1 VKSYVLSICASFLL
15 AAAFQGCGRDH
26 RSIKIG
32 ALAPLTGEASGYGAS
47 TRNGYELAVA
57 EWNARGGVL
66 GRPLELALQDDQ
78 GSPAG
83 GLAAISRLVEQDRVA
98 ALLGAT
104 LSRVS
109 YAAAPVAQSLGLPM
123 VSPTSSDPGLT
134 AIGDHIYRV
143 CCTDRAQGEAAAAF
157 AFRDLRARKAACLYD
172 RGSVYPAE
180 LAQAFKARFT
190 GLGGL
195 MVAFLDHPTGTLSTA
210 AQISRVVRSRPDV
223 LYLPDYWAEAGLVA
237 REARAQGFKGIL
249 MGGDGWDTPRLAAPG
264 GLEAGYFTCNF
275 SPDEDR
281 PVVQAFAR
289 KYRERY
295 RAEPDAC
302 AALAYD
308 AGCILFDAL
317 RRAGTAG
324 GPALNAA
331 LAGTDYPGVSGQIR
345 FDSQRNPTRPPL
357 VIAVKGG
364 RRFCLGT
371 NAP

>member
-1 VKSYVLSICASFLL
+1 MKFRFFSICAAFLL
-15 AAAFQGCGRDH
+15 AACFQGCGRDH
-26 RSIKIG
+26 RAIRIG

-83 GLAAISRLVEQDRVA
+83 GLAAVHRLVEQDRVA

-109 YAAAPVAQSLGLPM
+109 YVAAPVAQSAGLPM
-123 VSPTSSDPGLT
+123 VTPTSSDPGLT
-134 AIGDHIYRV
+134 AVGDHIYRV

-157 AFRDLRARKAACLYD
+157 AFRDLRARRAACIYD
-172 RGSVYPAE
+172 RGSVYPAG

-190 GLGGL
+190 GLGGQV
-195 MVAFLDHPTGTLSTA
+195 VAFLDHPSGTLSTA
-210 AQISRVVRSRPDV
+210 AQITRLVQSRPEV
-223 LYLPDYWAEAGLVA
+223 LYLPDYWAEAGVVA
-237 REARAQGFKGIL
+237 RAARAQGFKGIL
-249 MGGDGWDTPRLAAPG
+249 MGGDGWDVPQLAGAG
-264 GLEAGYFTCNF
+264 GLETGYFTCNF
-275 SPDEDR
+275 APDEDR

-308 AGCILFDAL
+308 AACILFDAI
-317 RRAGTAG
+317 RRAGAAS
-324 GPALNAA
+324 GPALAAA
-331 LAGTDYPGVSGQIR
+331 LAGTDYPGVSGLIR

-357 VIAVKGG
+357 IIEVRGG
-364 RRFCLGT
+364 RRFCRGT
-371 NAP
+371 IAP